1 MDEETIAELEQQGA
15 LDSGWLRNFR
25 IRQRFAELKRDGKK
39 SGEAIRTIAD
49 EFHLS
54 LKRADAIVYG
64 YEKKS

>member
-1 MDEETIAELEQQGA
+1 MDEETIAELEKQGA

-25 IRQRFAELKRDGKK
+25 IRQRYGELKREGKK
-39 SGEAIRTIAD
+39 SGEAIKIVAE